1 MKNKDAYADAP
12 CSGYDQGSFLF
23 FRLEEPSISQNLHKI
38 DWQPSITFLP
48 NLSQPPESQDG
59 AGGGRREQGPGKY
72 IEWMYNLVSIGSEY
86 FIMHLCALCTTVNL
100 PYIYV
105 RPEYLKFIA
114 VSYINSR
121 IRHEVKEMSSCVI
134 SDKVFRGEI

>member
-1 MKNKDAYADAP
+1 M
-12 CSGYDQGSFLF
+12 
-23 FRLEEPSISQNLHKI
+23 RLS
-38 DWQPSITFLP
+38 
-48 NLSQPPESQDG
+48 
-59 AGGGRREQGPGKY
+59 
-72 IEWMYNLVSIGSEY
+72 
-86 FIMHLCALCTTVNL
+86 ALCTTVDL